1 MTKHRGD
8 LRTPHPA
15 TAHAAASASSASFG
29 RTQALTLLAMCLGA
43 MMTFLQITA
52 SASALSQ
59 IQRDLQVSPG
69 NLVWIPS
76 AYTLLVASLL
86 LSAGTMGN
94 LYGRKRLF
102 GLGAAVMIAGSLT
115 VVFAGDTGLVIT
127 GQLVSGL
134 GGALILSNSM
144 AILGATF
151 PDPHRRTEVVTAW
164 AASSGIGVAIG
175 PLIAG
180 VLLEHFSWHAVFLST
195 VVAGVVTLVVAARWV
210 RESRQPGGRLDT
222 GLILGT
228 LGIAALVFAL
238 IQGGHDG

>member
-1 MTKHRGD
+1 
-8 LRTPHPA
+8 
-15 TAHAAASASSASFG
+15 
-29 RTQALTLLAMCLGA
+29 
-43 MMTFLQITA
+43 
-52 SASALSQ
+52 
-59 IQRDLQVSPG
+59 
-69 NLVWIPS
+69 
-76 AYTLLVASLL
+76 
-86 LSAGTMGN
+86 
-94 LYGRKRLF
+94 LF

-164 AASSGIGVAIG
+164 AASSGIGLAIG
-175 PLIAG
+175 LLIAG